1 MSSSSQPRPP
11 RGRHAA
17 PDDTASGRSGFSRT
31 GSGRHAAAPTG
42 PPLSLRSELR
52 RQTGRRR
59 TLWAFAL
66 LLALPLVLVAA
77 FAIGRSSGPATGTRL
92 VDLATLGSANFT
104 LFTLV
109 AASEFLLLVLV
120 ALFAGDPVPS
130 EASWSTLRY
139 LLVAPVPRAR
149 LLTSKLVVAIATI
162 AVALVALVVW
172 SLLVG
177 TVAYGTAPFTNPAG
191 GVLEWRELLP
201 RVAAATAYLF
211 VTFLQVAAFAFWMG
225 VRTDAPLA
233 AVGGAVL
240 VTIVTSILGQI
251 EPLGDLRHGLPLYYQ
266 RAFLDLF
273 TPAIDWTG
281 MRHGALWS
289 LLYAVVFT
297 ALAYRTFRRKDVLS

>member
-104 LFTLV
+104 LFTPVSYTHLDV
-109 AASEFLLLVLV
+109 YKRQSSAS
-120 ALFAGDPVPS
+120 
-130 EASWSTLRY
+130 
-139 LLVAPVPRAR
+139 
-149 LLTSKLVVAIATI
+149 
-162 AVALVALVVW
+162 
-172 SLLVG
+172 G
-177 TVAYGTAPFTNPAG
+177 T
-191 GVLEWRELLP
+191 
-201 RVAAATAYLF
+201 
-211 VTFLQVAAFAFWMG
+211 
-225 VRTDAPLA
+225 
-233 AVGGAVL
+233 
-240 VTIVTSILGQI
+240 
-251 EPLGDLRHGLPLYYQ
+251 
-266 RAFLDLF
+266 
-273 TPAIDWTG
+273 
-281 MRHGALWS
+281 
-289 LLYAVVFT
+289 
-297 ALAYRTFRRKDVLS
+297 